1 MAFEILPDG
10 TARMSLVAPL
20 VNNQL
25 VAADHVIL
33 RPPTAGEFLRWDN
46 PFATIMSNDR
56 AAQSVIAATDM
67 DVLANYIRACMVS
80 MSYDVFIKTATL
92 ADAMEV
98 KAVFEHFFTSRGLM
112 PPPSSASS
120 AISPESTA
128 AMVSDSSPPVSP
140 M

>member
-10 TARMSLVAPL
+10 TARLSLVAPL
-20 VNNQL
+20 LNNQL
-25 VAADHVIL
+25 VVADHVIL

-46 PFATIMSNDR
+46 PFATILSSDR

-67 DVLANYIRACMVS
+67 EVLANYIRACMVS
-80 MSYDVFIKTATL
+80 MSYDVFVKTATL

-112 PPPSSASS
+112 PPRSSESS
-120 AISPESTA
+120 AISSESA
-128 AMVSDSSPPVSP
+128 AATDSASSPRVSL